1 MIKFV
6 FNSLERNNSFE
17 ISKCLRQNYNSKI
30 PIIVCVGSDLVVGDS
45 LGPYVGTKLIKQLG
59 GKAFVYGTLDSP
71 ITAKE
76 IPIISQTIKT
86 LHPLSKIIV
95 IDAAVGNKEDVGQ
108 VKIYDQ
114 GIKPGLGVNKNLP
127 LVGDV
132 SIIGIVSNNINDKNA
147 LHSVRLWLVEKLAS
161 DIING
166 VRGAFGGV

>member
-1 MIKFV
+1 M
-6 FNSLERNNSFE
+6 
-17 ISKCLRQNYNSKI
+17 
-30 PIIVCVGSDLVVGDS
+30 
-45 LGPYVGTKLIKQLG
+45 
-59 GKAFVYGTLDSP
+59 
-71 ITAKE
+71 
-76 IPIISQTIKT
+76 
-86 LHPLSKIIV
+86 HPLSKIIV

-147 LHSVRLWLVEKLAS
+147 LASVRLWLVEKLAS

-166 VRGAFGGV
+166 VRAAFGGV